1 MYTAEDLSAF
11 VKEMLNVLNKN
22 SGGDSGDSAP
32 TGPLG
37 LTPSQGLVI
46 AGLVVGVFEI
56 SSVLISKDRVVQ
68 IVLSG
73 SLQPGVSPSQIEGTI

>member
-1 MYTAEDLSAF
+1 MYIAEDLNAF

-22 SGGDSGDSAP
+22 SNSNPDSSTK

-37 LTPSQGLVI
+37 LTPAQGLVI
-46 AGLVVGVFEI
+46 AGLVIGLFEI
-56 SSVLISKDRVVQ
+56 SSVLVSKDRVVE

-73 SLQPGVSPSQIEGTI
+73 SLQPGVSPSQIEGTV

>member
-1 MYTAEDLSAF
+1 MYNAEDLSEF

-22 SGGDSGDSAP
+22 SSGNSGDSKPSAL
-32 TGPLG
+32 LG

-56 SSVLISKDRVVQ
+56 SSILISKDRVVQ

-73 SLQPGVSPSQIEGTI
+73 SLKPGVSPSQIDGTI

>member
-1 MYTAEDLSAF
+1 MYTADDLSAF
-11 VKEMLNVLNKN
+11 IKEMLNVLNKN
-22 SGGDSGDSAP
+22 SSSNLGSTVTS
-32 TGPLG
+32 GPLG
-37 LTPSQGLVI
+37 LSPAQGLVI
-46 AGLVVGVFEI
+46 AGLVIGLFEI